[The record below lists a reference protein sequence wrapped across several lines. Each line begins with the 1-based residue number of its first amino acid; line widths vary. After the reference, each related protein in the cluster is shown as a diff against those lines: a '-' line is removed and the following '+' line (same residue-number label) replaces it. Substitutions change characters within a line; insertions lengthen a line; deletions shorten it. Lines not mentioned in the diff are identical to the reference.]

1 MDAKLIVRECPEH
14 GEYVT
19 EMGGCPECVLE
30 ANLGAPIRSIKCMM
44 ASSLEALAKRLK

>member
-19 EMGGCPECVLE
+19 EMAGCPECVLE
-30 ANLGAPIRSIKCMM
+30 AYMGTPIRSVHGMM
-44 ASSLEALAKRLK
+44 SSSLEALAKRLK